1 MLCSVKIRSDLFSSV
16 HDYKKIFSA
25 DGRGVGCALNRVS
38 RINTVNMSIER
49 ECVRGYHVYK
59 NIWDASIG
67 EELACQR
74 EPSNGRHTSLVQFVL
89 S

>member
-1 MLCSVKIRSDLFSSV
+1 MLKFGQIYFRLCTITRKYFPRT
-16 HDYKKIFSA
+16 A
-25 DGRGVGCALNRVS
+25 DACACALNRIS